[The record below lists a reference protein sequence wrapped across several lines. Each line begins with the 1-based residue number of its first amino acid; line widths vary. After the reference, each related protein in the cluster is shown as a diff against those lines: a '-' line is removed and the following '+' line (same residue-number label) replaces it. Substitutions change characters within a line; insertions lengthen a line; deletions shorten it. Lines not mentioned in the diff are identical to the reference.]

1 MSTTSLYKFEI
12 NGIVYLID
20 PKTATAYTYDIE
32 TPIPIGNIIR
42 TPSGQIDIQ
51 YREDW
56 HTVQQDKLDRC
67 PPVEVTE

>member
-1 MSTTSLYKFEI
+1 MSVISLYKLEI

-32 TPIPIGNIIR
+32 SPTPIGNIIR

-56 HTVQQDKLDRC
+56 RKVQQDKLDHR
-67 PPVEVTE
+67 PPVEVAE